1 LQKTGKY
8 RAGHLKNRFVYEVGD
23 CYKQIRCNA
32 CKKQGCCNHYGSSYH
47 ISIISAICLRYF
59 ALFLQSRC
67 KKMTLN
73 KTILASTTALLCLA
87 FSCTQQLRAQTVA
100 IDSLQKVFALQKTD
114 TGKILVQAAIAKAYW
129 YIRPDTAIKIGERLA
144 AEAHSL
150 NFFKGEALCY
160 NNIAVAYDV
169 SGNYPKALD
178 YHFKALR
185 IRDEIKD
192 IAGRADSENN
202 IGEIY
207 KIKGDYDKALTYYL
221 QSVASTKEAA
231 DPRGPGITYVALSE
245 LYLLKKE
252 YTTSLYYSKL
262 AEAAIMA
269 SSNPDMFWVMQVW
282 NNTGTAQ
289 LALKN
294 YAQALGYH
302 QKALEA
308 AIGSKEKYIQ
318 ANALNGIARVYIETG
333 SPAKAI
339 DTINRA
345 LALFVEVNAKLE
357 IRDTYLLLSAA
368 YEKMGNYNRAL
379 ALYKLGAAAQDSL
392 FNDEKAKLM
401 NVIAYSYEIDK
412 KQQQIELLAKDNE
425 LNRAK
430 SKQQFIGLLFL
441 AGMVLCAAAIAFLLY
456 RNGRIK
462 ERNNKELLAQ
472 KEQISAQAAEL
483 EAVNKTKDKLFAIIG
498 HDLRGPV
505 GSLGLMLN
513 LIGQD
518 EMSQDEFKK
527 VANEIKDEVDTVY
540 ITLENLLIWSR
551 SQMKGIQT
559 VKKTLDMA
567 HAADRPMQLLQQAA
581 DAKNITLVNE
591 IPRGSYALAD
601 NDQVDFIIRNLVAN
615 AIKFTPHG
623 GLISVAAAKAN
634 GWLTISVKDNGSGIE
649 EAVQQQ
655 LFSIDYVSGDSYSG
669 SKAGTGLGLIM
680 CREFVENNGG
690 RIWVESKVGEGSVFY
705 FTLTAG

>member
-1 LQKTGKY
+1 M
-8 RAGHLKNRFVYEVGD
+8 
-23 CYKQIRCNA
+23 
-32 CKKQGCCNHYGSSYH
+32 S
-47 ISIISAICLRYF
+47 
-59 ALFLQSRC
+59 
-67 KKMTLN
+67 LN
-73 KTILASTTALLCLA
+73 KTILTSTIASLC
-87 FSCTQQLRAQTVA
+87 FIFCCTQQLYAQTTA
-100 IDSLQKVFALQKTD
+100 LDSLQKVFALQKTD

-129 YIRPDTAIKIGERLA
+129 YIRPDTSIKMCERLA

-150 NFFKGEALCY
+150 NFFRGEALCY
-160 NNIAVAYDV
+160 NNLAVAYDV

-178 YHFKALR
+178 YHFKAMR
-185 IRDEIKD
+185 IRDDIKD
-192 IAGRADSENN
+192 IAGRSDSENN

-221 QSVASTKEAA
+221 QSVASTKEAN
-231 DPRGPGITYVALSE
+231 DPRGPGITYVALGE
-245 LYLLKKE
+245 LYLLKKD
-252 YTTSLYYSKL
+252 YTTSLYYSSM
-262 AEAAIMA
+262 AETSILA

-289 LALKN
+289 LALN
-294 YAQALGYH
+294 NFSQALSYH
-302 QKALEA
+302 QRALEA

-333 SPAKAI
+333 RPAEAI
-339 DTINRA
+339 DSINRA
-345 LALFVEVNAKLE
+345 LGLYVDVNAKLE

-368 YEKMGNYNRAL
+368 YEKMGNYSKAL
-379 ALYKLGAAAQDSL
+379 ALYKLSAAAQDSL

-425 LNRAK
+425 LSRAK
-430 SKQQFIGLLFL
+430 SKQQFIGILFL
-441 AGMVLCAAAIAFLLY
+441 GGIVLCAAAISFLLY

-462 ERNNKELLAQ
+462 ERNNKALLAQ
-472 KEQISAQAAEL
+472 KEQISTQAAEL
-483 EAVNKTKDKLFAIIG
+483 ETVNKTKDKLFAIIG

-513 LIGQD
+513 LIGSD
-518 EMSQDEFKK
+518 EMSHNEFKK

-559 VKKTLDMA
+559 DKKNLDMA
-567 HAADRPMQLLQQAA
+567 HAANRPMQLLQQAA
-581 DAKNITLVNE
+581 DAKNIALVNE

-615 AIKFTPHG
+615 AIKFTSNG
-623 GLISVAAAKAN
+623 GQVSVAAARAN

-649 EAVQQQ
+649 EAVLQQI
-655 LFSIDYVSGDSYSG
+655 FTIDNVSGSSSDT
-669 SKAGTGLGLIM
+669 KAGTGLGLIM
-680 CREFVENNGG
+680 CKEFVENNGG
-690 RIWVESKVGEGSVFY
+690 RIWVESKVGIGSVFY

>member
-1 LQKTGKY
+1 M
-8 RAGHLKNRFVYEVGD
+8 
-23 CYKQIRCNA
+23 
-32 CKKQGCCNHYGSSYH
+32 S
-47 ISIISAICLRYF
+47 
-59 ALFLQSRC
+59 
-67 KKMTLN
+67 LN
-73 KTILASTTALLCLA
+73 KTILAGVTACLY
-87 FSCTQQLRAQTVA
+87 FIFGYTPQLHAQTTTL
-100 IDSLQKVFALQKTD
+100 DSLQKVFALQKTD

-129 YIRPDTAIKIGERLA
+129 YMRPDTSIKIAERLA
-144 AEAHSL
+144 AEAHAL
-150 NFFKGEALCY
+150 NFLKGEALCY

-185 IRDEIKD
+185 IRDDIKD

-207 KIKGDYDKALTYYL
+207 KFKGDYDKALTYYL
-221 QSVASTKEAA
+221 QSVASTKEAN

-245 LYLLKKE
+245 LYLLKKD
-252 YTTSLYYSKL
+252 YTTSLYYSKM
-262 AEAAIMA
+262 AEPEIMA

-282 NNTGTAQ
+282 NNTGTAL

-294 YAQALGYH
+294 YTQAFDYH

-308 AIGSKEKYIQ
+308 AIASKEKYMQ

-333 SPAKAI
+333 RQAEAI
-339 DTINRA
+339 DTISKA
-345 LALFVEVNAKLE
+345 LALFVAVNAKLE
-357 IRDTYLLLSAA
+357 IRDTYLLQSAA
-368 YEKMGNYNRAL
+368 YEKMGNYSRAL

-401 NVIAYSYEIDK
+401 NIIAYSYEIDK

-425 LNRAK
+425 LNKAK
-430 SKQQFIGLLFL
+430 GKQQFIGILFL

-456 RNGRIK
+456 RTGGIK
-462 ERNNKELLAQ
+462 ERNNKVLLAQ
-472 KEQISAQAAEL
+472 KEQISVQAAEL
-483 EAVNKTKDKLFAIIG
+483 ETVNKTKDKLFAIIG

-505 GSLGLMLN
+505 GSLALVLN
-513 LIGQD
+513 LIGRD

-527 VANEIKDEVDTVY
+527 VANEIKEEVDTVY

-559 VKKTLDMA
+559 VKKHLDMA
-567 HAADRPMQLLQQAA
+567 HAADRPMQLLQQSA
-581 DAKNITLVNE
+581 DVKNIALING

-615 AIKFTPHG
+615 AIKFTPEG
-623 GLISVAAAKAN
+623 GRVSVAATKVN
-634 GWLTISVKDNGSGIE
+634 EWLTISVQDNGSGIE
-649 EAVQQQ
+649 EEVLQQI
-655 LFSIDYVSGDSYSG
+655 FSINNVSGSSYSG

-680 CREFVENNGG
+680 CKEFIENNGG
-690 RIWVESKVGEGSVFY
+690 RIWVESKVGVGSVFY
-705 FTLTAG
+705 FTLAAG